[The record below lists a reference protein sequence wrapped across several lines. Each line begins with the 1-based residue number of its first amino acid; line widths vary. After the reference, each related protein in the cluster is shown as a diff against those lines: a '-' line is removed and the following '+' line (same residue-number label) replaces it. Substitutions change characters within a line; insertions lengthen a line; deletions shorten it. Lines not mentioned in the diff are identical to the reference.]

1 MASVS
6 PEGPVVSSSAA
17 RWLLPAVV
25 PITLVVVWWFASA
38 DSTSIFFP
46 PLSSILERFRELW
59 LFALVPEHVVPSLQ
73 TIGLGLGISIVL
85 GIALGVVLGL
95 NAHVAKAAEPVLQF
109 LRYLPAVA
117 LLPLAIQLIGI
128 GPDMRVVIVVLGA
141 LWPILLNTIDG
152 VRGVHPAVIDVAR
165 SNRIRTV
172 DWVFRIV
179 IPSASPQI
187 FAGIRASLAVSVIL
201 MFASELLGASRG
213 IGYFILEAQRQ
224 FSLPEMWS
232 GMILLGIIGYVLN
245 IVLMLVER
253 WALAW
258 HRGART

>member
-1 MASVS
+1 MKS
-6 PEGPVVSSSAA
+6 PAA
-17 RWLLPAVV
+17 RWLLPAIV
-25 PITLVVVWWFASA
+25 PVALIAGWWFASA
-38 DSTSIFFP
+38 GSRSIYFP
-46 PLSSILERFRELW
+46 PLSTILQRFRELW

-85 GIALGVVLGL
+85 GVGLGVVLGL
-95 NAHVAKAAEPVLQF
+95 SDYVATAFGPVLQF

-128 GPDMRVVIVVLGA
+128 GQDMRVTIVVLGA

-152 VRGVHPAVIDVAR
+152 VRSVHPSVVDVAR
-165 SNRIRTV
+165 SNRVRPV
-172 DWVFRIV
+172 DWVFRMV
-179 IPSASPQI
+179 IPSAAPQI

-232 GMILLGIIGYVLN
+232 GMILLGVIGYILN
-245 IVLMLVER
+245 IILVLVER

-258 HRGART
+258 HRRSRA

>member
-1 MASVS
+1 M
-6 PEGPVVSSSAA
+6 SSRLA
-17 RWLLPAVV
+17 RLLVPALLPIVLILA
-25 PITLVVVWWFASA
+25 WWYTSEGG
-38 DSTSIFFP
+38 SSIFFP
-46 PLSSILERFRELW
+46 PLSQILERFQELW

-73 TIGLGLGISIVL
+73 SILWGLGISIVL
-85 GIALGVVLGL
+85 GVGLGVLLGL
-95 NAHVAKAAEPVLQF
+95 NGYVATAANPVLQF

-128 GPDMRVVIVVLGA
+128 GQEMRVTIIVLGA

-152 VRGVHPAVIDVAR
+152 VRGISPALVDVAR
-165 SNRIRTV
+165 SNRLRTF
-172 DWVFRIV
+172 DWVFRVV

-232 GMILLGIIGYVLN
+232 GMILLGIIGYALN
-245 IVLMLVER
+245 IVLMAIEYF
-253 WALAW
+253 ALAW
-258 HRGART
+258 HRKARI

>member
-1 MASVS
+1 M
-6 PEGPVVSSSAA
+6 SSRLTRLIVPA
-17 RWLLPAVV
+17 LLPIVLIFA
-25 PITLVVVWWFASA
+25 WWYTS
-38 DSTSIFFP
+38 DGGPSIFFP
-46 PLSSILERFRELW
+46 PLSQILDRFQELW

-73 TIGLGLGISIVL
+73 SILLGLGISIVL
-85 GIALGVVLGL
+85 GVGLGVLLGL
-95 NAHVAKAAEPVLQF
+95 NGYVATAVNPVLQF

-128 GPDMRVVIVVLGA
+128 GQEMRVTIIVLGA
-141 LWPILLNTIDG
+141 LWPILLNTVDG
-152 VRGVHPAVIDVAR
+152 VRGISPGLVDVAR
-165 SNRIRTV
+165 SNRLRTF
-172 DWVFRIV
+172 DWIFRVV

-232 GMILLGIIGYVLN
+232 GMILLGIIGYALN
-245 IVLMLVER
+245 VVLMAIEYF
-253 WALAW
+253 ALAW
-258 HRGART
+258 HRKARI

>member
-1 MASVS
+1 MISR
-6 PEGPVVSSSAA
+6 PTRFVVPA
-17 RWLLPAVV
+17 LLP
-25 PITLVVVWWFASA
+25 ILLVAIWWFASTG
-38 DSTSIFFP
+38 STSIFFP
-46 PLSSILERFRELW
+46 PLSEILERFSELW
-59 LFALVPEHVVPSLQ
+59 LFTLVPEHVVPSLQ
-73 TIGLGLGISIVL
+73 SIFLGLGISIVL
-85 GIALGVVLGL
+85 GISLGVLLGL
-95 NAHVAKAAEPVLQF
+95 NGYVATALNPVLQF

-128 GPDMRVVIVVLGA
+128 GQDMRVTIIVLGA

-152 VRGVHPAVIDVAR
+152 VRSIPPSLVDVAR
-165 SNRIRTV
+165 SNRVRTV

-187 FAGIRASLAVSVIL
+187 FAGVRASLAVSVIL

-232 GMILLGIIGYVLN
+232 GMIVLGIIGYALN
-245 IVLMLVER
+245 VALMVIEHY
-253 WALAW
+253 ALAW
-258 HRGART
+258 HRKSRA

>member
-1 MASVS
+1 MNS
-6 PEGPVVSSSAA
+6 GPA
-17 RWLLPAVV
+17 RFALPALV
-25 PITLVVVWWFASA
+25 PFILVAIWWFASA
-38 DSTSIFFP
+38 DTTSIFFP
-46 PLSSILERFRELW
+46 PLSQILERFRELW
-59 LFALVPEHVVPSLQ
+59 LFALVPEHVIPSLQ
-73 TIGLGLGISIVL
+73 SIFLGLGISIVL
-85 GIALGVVLGL
+85 GISLGTFLGL
-95 NAHVAKAAEPVLQF
+95 NGQFATAINPVLQF

-128 GPDMRVVIVVLGA
+128 GQEMRVTIIVLGA

-152 VRGVHPAVIDVAR
+152 VRGIHPSLIDVAR
-165 SNRIRTV
+165 SNRVRLF

-179 IPSASPQI
+179 VPSASPQI

-232 GMILLGIIGYVLN
+232 GMILLGIIGYALN
-245 IVLMLVER
+245 VILMAIEYF
-253 WALAW
+253 ALAW
-258 HRGART
+258 HRKSRA